1 MTKSKTCPRKNTHY
15 ENVLQ
20 QVGQN
25 PTIMTF
31 QNPNSKTLPRKK
43 SQVLLLGLLGS
54 WTYDL
59 DLTIA
64 IDLVSTM
71 IINIIIIN
79 APIAIAIDITITL
92 TVAVYAPPKKA
103 STAPARGLIMRM
115 SFNK

>member
-1 MTKSKTCPRKNTHY
+1 M
-15 ENVLQ
+15 
-20 QVGQN
+20 
-25 PTIMTF
+25 
-31 QNPNSKTLPRKK
+31 
-43 SQVLLLGLLGS
+43 
-54 WTYDL
+54 

-71 IINIIIIN
+71 IINIIIIIN